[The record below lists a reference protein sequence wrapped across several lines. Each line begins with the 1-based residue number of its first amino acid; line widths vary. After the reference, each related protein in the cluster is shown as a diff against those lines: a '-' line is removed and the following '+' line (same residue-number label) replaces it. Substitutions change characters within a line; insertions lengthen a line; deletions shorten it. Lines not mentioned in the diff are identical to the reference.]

1 MKIAIISGSHRP
13 QGESHR
19 VARYIQNQLQ
29 ALGVEDVY
37 LFTLADNPLPLWDE
51 GLWGDDPKW
60 KALWGPVA
68 DQLRAA
74 EGLVIVS
81 PEWSGMVPAGLKNFF
96 LLCDKELL
104 AHKPGLIVTLSASM
118 GGAYPVAELRSSS
131 YKNTRI
137 CYIPDHVIIRNVGR
151 MLHGP
156 EPADEHDA
164 AVRQRLSYC
173 LKVLLEY
180 TKALRAVRSSG
191 VVDLKTFPY
200 GM

>member
-19 VARYIQNQLQ
+19 VARYIEKQLQ
-29 ALGVEDVY
+29 ELGVEEIY

-51 GLWGDDPKW
+51 GLWSDDPKW
-60 KALWGPVA
+60 KSLWGPIRA
-68 DQLRAA
+68 ELRTA
-74 EGLVIVS
+74 EGFVIVS

-96 LLCDKELL
+96 LLCGNDVL
-104 AHKPGLIVTLSASM
+104 AHKPGLIVTVSASL
-118 GGAYPVAELRSSS
+118 GGSYPVAELRSSS

-151 MLHGP
+151 MLQGDQ
-156 EPADEHDA
+156 PADEQDT

-191 VVDLKTFPY
+191 VIDLKAFPY